1 MREDVLKRLA
11 DQASSDRAFL
21 SHLRRDPGAALVAHG
36 YALTQEEFA
45 TVLDL
50 RRRTAALGDGMV
62 AALLAG
68 GLRNRAGGRPGNSR
82 APGGS
87 FAGPGRPGAPGRS
100 DGPEGRGRRPGT

>member
-1 MREDVLKRLA
+1 MREDVLRRLA
-11 DQASSDRAFL
+11 SQATSDRAFL
-21 SHLRRDPGAALVAHG
+21 SHLRRDPGAALVANG

-50 RRRTAALGDGMV
+50 RQRTAALGDGTV

-68 GLRNRAGGRPGNSR
+68 GLRNRAGGRPGNPR

-87 FAGPGRPGAPGRS
+87 FAGPGRPRAPGQS
-100 DGPEGRGRRPGT
+100 DGREGRSRRPGT

>member
-1 MREDVLKRLA
+1 MREDVLQRLA
-11 DQASSDRAFL
+11 NQATSDRTFL
-21 SHLRRDPGAALVAHG
+21 SHLRKDPRAALEAHG

-50 RRRTAALGDGMV
+50 RRRTAALGDGTV

-68 GLRNRAGGRPGNSR
+68 GLRDRSGGKPGNPR

-87 FAGPGRPGAPGRS
+87 FGGPGRPGAPGRT
-100 DGPEGRGRRPGT
+100 DGPQRRRPGA

>member
-1 MREDVLKRLA
+1 MREDVRKRLA

-21 SHLRRDPGAALVAHG
+21 SHLRRDPGAALLAHG

-62 AALLAG
+62 AALLAN
-68 GLRNRAGGRPGNSR
+68 GLRDRASSPAGRPGS
-82 APGGS
+82 PGAHD
-87 FAGPGRPGAPGRS
+87 AGPARPRPPGR
-100 DGPEGRGRRPGT
+100 GPRRGP

>member
-11 DQASSDRAFL
+11 NQASSDRTFL

-36 YALTQEEFA
+36 YVLTEEEFA

-68 GLRNRAGGRPGNSR
+68 GLRDRVGSR
-82 APGGS
+82 
-87 FAGPGRPGAPGRS
+87 PGRPGSPGAGPARPRPPGR
-100 DGPEGRGRRPGT
+100 

>member
-1 MREDVLKRLA
+1 MREDVLRRLA
-11 DQASSDRAFL
+11 DQASSDRTFL
-21 SHLRRDPGAALVAHG
+21 SHLRRDPKAALAAHG

-68 GLRNRAGGRPGNSR
+68 GLRGRAGSP
-82 APGGS
+82 
-87 FAGPGRPGAPGRS
+87 PGRPRSPGASGAGPARPRPPGR
-100 DGPEGRGRRPGT
+100 GPPRGP